1 MKGEIAT
8 LPPEVQ
14 RLGEIATLTSE
25 VQRLQTA
32 TDWWTNATVFVTA
45 LTALVA
51 VGYFIVSRVAI
62 NRAAQLRTAQAA
74 LGAAK
79 EEKLTNDLRDKD
91 KEIADAKARTAE
103 ANRLA
108 AEEQLARVKI
118 EEKLAGWRLDPKAQE
133 RLIEKLKPYAVTPF
147 DLAVNPVEYRFME
160 TLDGILIAAGWVRQQ
175 PKADF
180 SVLLDGKASIN
191 YSSGVTIEFAQ
202 ESLNS
207 FRTAAETLVR
217 GLAAEGIP
225 AKGNVIQGGDPNAIH
240 VVVGKRE

>member
-1 MKGEIAT
+1 VKGEIAT

-74 LGAAK
+74 LDAVK

-91 KEIADAKARTAE
+91 KEIADAKARAAE

-133 RLIEKLKPYAVTPF
+133 RLIEKLKPYAMTPF

-160 TLDGILIAAGWVRQQ
+160 TLDGILIAAGWVRQ

-191 YSSGVTIEFAQ
+191 YWSGVTIEFAQ

>member
-1 MKGEIAT
+1 MPNDSARFKF
-8 LPPEVQ
+8 VK
-14 RLGEIATLTSE
+14 GEIATLTSE

-74 LGAAK
+74 LDTVK
-79 EEKLTNDLRDKD
+79 EEKFTSDLRDKD
-91 KEIADAKARTAE
+91 KEIADAKARAAE

-133 RLIEKLKPYAVTPF
+133 RLIEKLKPYAMTPF

-160 TLDGILIAAGWVRQQ
+160 TLDGILIAAGWVRQ

-191 YSSGVTIEFAQ
+191 YWSGVTIEFAQ

>member
-1 MKGEIAT
+1 MPNDSARFKFVKGEIAT
-8 LPPEVQ
+8 LTP
-14 RLGEIATLTSE
+14 E

-74 LGAAK
+74 LDTVK
-79 EEKLTNDLRDKD
+79 EEKFTSDLRDKD
-91 KEIADAKARTAE
+91 KEIADAKARAAE

-133 RLIEKLKPYAVTPF
+133 RLIEKLKPYAMTPF

-160 TLDGILIAAGWVRQQ
+160 TLDGILIAAGWVRQ

-191 YSSGVTIEFAQ
+191 YWSGVTIEFAQ

>member
-1 MKGEIAT
+1 VKGEIAT
-8 LPPEVQ
+8 LTP
-14 RLGEIATLTSE
+14 E

-91 KEIADAKARTAE
+91 KEIADAKARAAE

-133 RLIEKLKPYAVTPF
+133 RLIEKLKPYAGTPF

-160 TLDGILIAAGWVRQQ
+160 TLDGILIAAGWVRQ

-191 YSSGVTIEFAQ
+191 YWSGVTIEFAQ